1 MAHPADVAV
10 GKRLRVRREE
20 LGLSRDEVAASLGL
34 TVGGLERY
42 ETGAD
47 RMRARDLF
55 RAAKR
60 LAVPISYFFR
70 DVTPIATED
79 EPPDAEANLM
89 QQSLELLRAFSGI
102 ADAEVRAG
110 LIRLAQRA
118 SAEATSNGAI

>member
-10 GKRLRVRREE
+10 GKRLRSRREA
-20 LGLSRDEVAASLGL
+20 LRLSRDEVAAVLDV
-34 TVGGLERY
+34 TVDQLERY
-42 ETGAD
+42 EAGAD

-55 RAAKR
+55 QAAKQ
-60 LAVPISYFFR
+60 LEVPVGYFFR
-70 DVTPIATED
+70 DVTTAAVEEPGDTESS
-79 EPPDAEANLM
+79 LM

-118 SAEATSNGAI
+118 SAEATSGSAL

>member
-10 GKRLRVRREE
+10 GKRLRSRREA
-20 LGLSRDEVAASLGL
+20 LRLSRDEVAAVLDV
-34 TVGGLERY
+34 TVDQLERY
-42 ETGAD
+42 EAGAD

-55 RAAKR
+55 QAPKQ
-60 LAVPISYFFR
+60 LEVPVGYFFR
-70 DVTPIATED
+70 DVTTAAVEEPGDTESS
-79 EPPDAEANLM
+79 LM

-118 SAEATSNGAI
+118 SAEATSGSAL